1 MSRFSKSASR
11 LEGNPAERLIV
22 RSSPPLDFENQ
33 SRLLDEKLQQEHSVD
48 LVASS
53 LEAHWSSSPIKRDA
67 PSSVF
72 NFPVLGPTTQSEPE
86 HNANRFEESLQP
98 EALSELLPETKEH
111 SDQESKPPPPGENR
125 EEDNSRTLTYPAL
138 PWGQRTRTR
147 KAGSSSMRLITSL
160 IKTADKPDT
169 TKHQKPGQKTRS
181 LRVQQK
187 DDQRQAKRLQSGST
201 TSNEGSSRFKSSAM
215 TAEPEAPLDDAVSKV
230 TKQASQTSALENV
243 VRHGRLQRKSSTSSD
258 DGSYDPSEDA
268 GWSPRPMRA
277 QQRPGSGASGKQEQP
292 SRTLRKKADTT
303 YSPSSDSGTST
314 NEHGS
319 NLQSHPHRTGSEW
332 FECVLIPRW
341 ERGPEKSR
349 TEHPTQEHSPSPETA
364 GPSDV
369 PQLPRMGKAYSKRSR
384 RIGSKSL
391 PLDTIDTP
399 MGRASEGTAGS
410 SSSSSKKSVVSTP
423 PAKPTTS
430 SPAKVFHGWWI
441 QAKPCRE
448 KVSGCDEWIGV
459 HGNVVDPKA
468 MMWHTSLIKEAIDPT
483 TVMTLTGSLYHL
495 RGSIDEERMRSNG
508 FPQDVVEAF
517 RDGFP
522 TDWSNILKDHFNGV
536 SPSQHSS
543 SNGQELCSPSKD
555 GPSKKS
561 QMSHV
566 DPIDQTEPPKPL
578 WDLPTEVIP
587 SPSKRKH
594 LKEAGSEAALESLF
608 GKVKRLRTR
617 AEENKKEPPTQQHR
631 SSLTESTHMPN
642 TTTLAVRKDHVLPA
656 ETLRVAKL
664 PPEAPLV
671 ENHIKDDAVV
681 VDLASSSAPQVHT
694 RKAPFSLNLSVH
706 GAKLNSLLANDRP
719 SSLSPTLQLCTK
731 VVMEQL
737 IHSTQESPPT
747 KDPDPESA
755 ITSNCSGDVKP
766 KREAQEQESVTEQA
780 LGDLPH
786 ADHDSTACAPAQVGM
801 SLGPE
806 YEPSIGDTPTLST
819 YRNEGPMID
828 SFEEP
833 GLYES
838 TTALLDDENWPE
850 TTMRHLQKD
859 RHVQEFNTSEDE
871 ENEAMFAAPATAPS
885 TRDSYSGSITGVR
898 AESHPPSSLFKSLSS
913 ISATSQ
919 STVLDFVDRPAA
931 IVGPKPLSEAVSE
944 SLVAGALANRD
955 PEGTSTSNVS
965 LGFATLHSNNALGAN
980 SIGSLGIF
988 GSDLAMPIV
997 PVSKESRATT
1007 TSTMIT
1013 TDASPKDH
1021 FFTSKAHRSTPE
1033 SPGAT
1038 LDVDT
1043 TEQQES
1049 ALSLHQEVG
1058 AGATA
1063 SLQAGYRA
1071 SGFDTH
1077 QALPGETETHPGA
1090 LANQIGTL
1098 AKDEVA
1104 GVTEGALTM
1113 GAKPA
1118 GDFLHSSE
1126 QDNDILTPH
1135 AEGAD
1140 VAAELA
1146 VKSTSEETV
1155 QVERLD
1161 SDCVKD
1167 VVSSAKVIM
1176 ASATQPS
1183 STNVATSHSLPR
1195 KAAGAGQFVSVKDL
1209 QAKLRFKNQRYHRP
1223 LKE

>member
-11 LEGNPAERLIV
+11 LEGNPAERFIV
-22 RSSPPLDFENQ
+22 RSSPPLNFENQ
-33 SRLLDEKLQQEHSVD
+33 GQLMDEKLQQEHSVD

-86 HNANRFEESLQP
+86 HSANRFEESFQP

-111 SDQESKPPPPGENR
+111 SDQESKPPPGEDR

-160 IKTADKPDT
+160 IKTADKTDT
-169 TKHQKPGQKTRS
+169 TKHQKPGQTNRS

-187 DDQRQAKRLQSGST
+187 DDQRQAKRLQSRSI

-215 TAEPEAPLDDAVSKV
+215 SAEPEAPLDDAVSKV
-230 TKQASQTSALENV
+230 TKQASKTSALENV
-243 VRHGRLQRKSSTSSD
+243 VRRGRLQRKSSTSSD

-268 GWSPRPMRA
+268 GWSPRPKRA
-277 QQRPGSGASGKQEQP
+277 QQRPGSGASGKQEHP
-292 SRTLRKKADTT
+292 SRTLRKKADT

-349 TEHPTQEHSPSPETA
+349 TEHPTQARNSRTERRPTVAKDGEDIFETIKENKGQELA
-364 GPSDV
+364 
-369 PQLPRMGKAYSKRSR
+369 SKHHRH
-384 RIGSKSL
+384 
-391 PLDTIDTP
+391 TY
-399 MGRASEGTAGS
+399 GTS
-410 SSSSSKKSVVSTP
+410 N
-423 PAKPTTS
+423 

-459 HGNVVDPKA
+459 HGNVVEPKA
-468 MMWHTSLIKEAIDPT
+468 MVWHTSLIKEAIDPT

-522 TDWSNILKDHFNGV
+522 TDWSNILKDHFIGI
-536 SPSQHSS
+536 SPSQRSG

-566 DPIDQTEPPKPL
+566 DLIDQTEPPKPL

-608 GKVKRLRTR
+608 GKVKRPRTR
-617 AEENKKEPPTQQHR
+617 AEENKVEPPTQQHR
-631 SSLTESTHMPN
+631 SSLTESTHIPN

-656 ETLRVAKL
+656 ETLRVAKVS
-664 PPEAPLV
+664 PEAPLV
-671 ENHIKDDAVV
+671 EYHIKDDVVV
-681 VDLASSSAPQVHT
+681 VDLANSCAPQVHT
-694 RKAPFSLNLSVH
+694 RKAPMSLNLSVH
-706 GAKLNSLLANDRP
+706 GAKLNSLLAIDRP

-737 IHSTQESPPT
+737 IHSTQESPPS
-747 KDPDPESA
+747 KDPESA

-766 KREAQEQESVTEQA
+766 KREAQEQESVMELA

-786 ADHDSTACAPAQVGM
+786 ANHDNTACAPAHVGM

-806 YEPSIGDTPTLST
+806 DEPSIGDTPTLST

-838 TTALLDDENWPE
+838 TTALLDDENLPE

-898 AESHPPSSLFKSLSS
+898 AESHPPSSPFKSLSS

-931 IVGPKPLSEAVSE
+931 IVGPEPLSEAVSE
-944 SLVAGALANRD
+944 SLVAGALADRD
-955 PEGTSTSNVS
+955 PEGTPTSNMS
-965 LGFATLHSNNALGAN
+965 LKFATLHSNNALGAN

-988 GSDLAMPIV
+988 GSDLAIPIV

-1007 TSTMIT
+1007 TATMIM
-1013 TDASPKDH
+1013 TDASPRDH
-1021 FFTSKAHRSTPE
+1021 FFTSKAHRSTPG

-1063 SLQAGYRA
+1063 GLQAGHKA
-1071 SGFDTH
+1071 SGLDTD
-1077 QALPGETETHPGA
+1077 QALPGETEAHPGA
-1090 LANQIGTL
+1090 LANQIGPL
-1098 AKDEVA
+1098 AKYEVA

-1118 GDFLHSSE
+1118 RDFLHSSE
-1126 QDNDILTPH
+1126 KDNDILTPP
-1135 AEGAD
+1135 AEGGD

-1146 VKSTSEETV
+1146 VNSTLEETV

-1167 VVSSAKVIM
+1167 VISSAKVMM
-1176 ASATQPS
+1176 ASATQPP
-1183 STNVATSHSLPR
+1183 STNVVTPHSLLR
-1195 KAAGAGQFVSVKDL
+1195 KAAGASQFVSVKDL
-1209 QAKLRFKNQRYHRP
+1209 QAKLRFKNQRYRRP